1 MNNREII
8 KLLNKY
14 TDIIEK
20 LRKAQVIRTGKVVAD
35 YGEYVA
41 SKKLNLKLANK
52 PINKGY
58 DAIDQNGKKYEIKT
72 RKAVEWNNP
81 SVFPIDSRQ
90 LHMADFLVYV
100 EFDNN
105 WNLVKL
111 LKIPVKKIKVNKYN
125 RKHISQD
132 LIKKFSVL

>member
-41 SKKLNLKLANK
+41 SKKLNLKLVNN

-72 RKAVEWNNP
+72 RKAVKWNNP
-81 SVFPIDSRQ
+81 TVFPIDSRQ

-100 EFDNN
+100 EFNNN

-111 LKIPVKKIKVNKYN
+111 LKIPVKKIKANKYN